1 MKPSDIFGIVVR
13 TVGLVMALVAL
24 SSFIRAIVQPALLL
38 YEIPAL
44 LLGLWLLRG
53 GKAVVSFAFPEE
65 REDDGL
71 MDRSPL

>member
-13 TVGLVMALVAL
+13 TMGLILVLVAL
-24 SSFIRAIVQPALLL
+24 GYSIPAMVQPGLLFF
-38 YEIPAL
+38 EIPAL
-44 LLGLWLLRG
+44 LLGFWLLRG